1 MFRRQ
6 LFTVIAL
13 TLSTTCVFAAIPE
26 WVTKS
31 NKNAQL
37 LLDVQAS
44 FNPEFAA
51 RSGLNG
57 YDDKIIDLGPN
68 VNARS
73 REATKKVK
81 AELEKRLA
89 SETDVHVKQDLEIML
104 QAASLRIAGSELDEK
119 YFLPYT
125 DIGQLEFNGLRALLN
140 DQIDP
145 KRREVALVRLKRY
158 AGLEKGGTPLTELA
172 KRRTLEH
179 LDNTALQGPFKTE
192 LEQGLANTP
201 RYISGIRELFV
212 KYKIKNAD
220 AALAALEQQLKD
232 YSEWTRNT
240 VLPRARADFRLPAD
254 VYAHN
259 LKQVGIDIPPDQLIA
274 AAELEFAETRNEMRS
289 LAAIIAKEK
298 GYASSDYRDVIRELK
313 KKQLARDTIEPYYK
327 DRITAIED
335 IIRREHI
342 VTLPNR
348 PMIMRVASEAESAA
362 QPAPHMEP
370 PRLIGNTGE
379 RGQFVLPLGVPTGDA
394 SSTYD
399 DFTNEAASWTLTAH
413 EGRPGHELQFSSMV
427 ENGVSL
433 ARSLFAFNSVN
444 VEGWALYAEAEM
456 KPYEPLEG
464 QMIALQARLQRA
476 ARAFI
481 DPMLNLGRMTPQ
493 QANDILTQDVVL
505 SEAMTKQ
512 EVDRY
517 TFRSPGQATSYFYGY
532 TRLMQL
538 RVETELKLGAK
549 KLDRQAFHDFIL
561 AQGLLPPDLLRKA
574 VMEVFVPSQIK

>member
-1 MFRRQ
+1 MLRHSFKIATL
-6 LFTVIAL
+6 LFVL
-13 TLSTTCVFAAIPE
+13 TTGATAAVPD
-26 WVTKS
+26 WVAKS
-31 NKNAQL
+31 NQNAQL
-37 LLDVQAS
+37 LLDVQAR

-51 RSGLNG
+51 RSGLTG
-57 YDDKIIDLGPN
+57 YDDKIIDLR
-68 VNARS
+68 ADADQRS
-73 REATKKVK
+73 RAALRQVQGEF
-81 AELEKRLA
+81 EKRLSA
-89 SETDVHVKQDLEIML
+89 ETDLRVQQDLQIML
-104 QAASLRIAGSELDEK
+104 HAIALRIEDSELNEK
-119 YFLPYT
+119 YFLPFT
-125 DIGQLEFNGLRALLN
+125 DVGQLEFNGLRALLN
-140 DQIDP
+140 DQIDA
-145 KRREVALVRLKRY
+145 KRRQTALIRLKRY
-158 AGLEKGGTPLTELA
+158 AGLESAGQGTPTPLTELA
-172 KRRTLEH
+172 KQRTQEH
-179 LDNTALQGPFKTE
+179 LANTALLGPFKVE
-192 LEQGLANTP
+192 LEQSLANTP
-201 RYISGIRELFV
+201 RYINGIRELFV
-212 KYKIKNAD
+212 KYKIANAEV
-220 AALAALEQQLKD
+220 ALDALEKQLTE
-232 YSEWTRNT
+232 YNAWTRST
-240 VLPRARADFRLPAD
+240 VLPHARADFRLPAE

-289 LAAIIAKEK
+289 LAAQLAKEK
-298 GYASSDYRDVIRELK
+298 GYSSNDYRDVIRELK
-313 KKQLARDTIEPYYK
+313 KKQLGRDAIEPYYK
-327 DRITAIED
+327 DRIAAIED

-342 VTLPNR
+342 VTVPNR
-348 PMIMRVASEAESAA
+348 PMIMRVASEAES
-362 QPAPHMEP
+362 MEP

-433 ARSLFAFNSVN
+433 ARSIFAFNSVN

-481 DPMLNLGRMTPQ
+481 DPLLNLGRMTPQ
-493 QANDILTQDVVL
+493 QAHDILAQDVVL
-505 SEAMTKQ
+505 SEAMVKQ

-538 RVETELKLGAK
+538 RVETEIALGG
-549 KLDRQAFHDFIL
+549 KLDRLAYHDFIL

-574 VMEVFVPSQIK
+574 VLEVFVPNQLKR

>member
-1 MFRRQ
+1 MFRRH

-13 TLSTTCVFAAIPE
+13 TLSSACVFAATPE
-26 WVTKS
+26 WVAKS

-57 YDDKIIDLGPN
+57 YDDKIVDLGPN

-73 REATKKVK
+73 REATQKVK

-104 QAASLRIAGSELDEK
+104 QAASLRIEGSELDEK

-125 DIGQLEFNGLRALLN
+125 DVGQLEFNGLRALLN
-140 DQIDP
+140 DQIDA

-158 AGLEKGGTPLTELA
+158 AGLEKGATPLTELA

-179 LDNTALQGPFKTE
+179 FDNSALQGPFKTE

-232 YSEWTRNT
+232 YNEWTRNT
-240 VLPRARADFRLPAD
+240 VLPRARTDFRLPAE

-259 LKQVGIDIPPDQLIA
+259 LKQVGIDISPEQLIA

-289 LAAIIAKEK
+289 LAAIIAKER

-342 VTLPNR
+342 VTLPSR
-348 PMIMRVASEAESAA
+348 PMIMRVASEAESAS

-481 DPMLNLGRMTPQ
+481 DPMVNLGRMTPQ
-493 QANDILTQDVVL
+493 QAHDILTQDVVL

-549 KLDRQAFHDFIL
+549 KLDRRAFHNFIL
-561 AQGLLPPDLLRKA
+561 AQGLLPSDLLRKA
-574 VMEVFVPSQIK
+574 VMEVFVPSQLK